1 LPRNILFLFATLLLW
16 VLPSAAQQTTAISGV
31 VADENGPV
39 SDAMV
44 HLKEDGAT
52 TLTDSSGHFSF
63 KTVPAG
69 KKTIIIRLIGYDE
82 LVQSIPANNTQRPLQ
97 FKLQRSDKTIQE
109 VVVTGNLREMKK
121 SESAVP
127 VEIYTSKFFLKNPTP
142 NVFEAMTMVNG
153 VRPQL
158 NCNVCSTGDI
168 HINGMEGPYTM
179 VLIDGMPI
187 VSSLSTVYGLS
198 GIPNSMIE
206 RIEVVKGPAS
216 SLYGSEAMAGL
227 INIITKNTLRAP
239 LLSADVFATS
249 YGEVNADL
257 GMSFKLKK
265 NISTLVGFNYF
276 NLPVKWDLN
285 KDGFT
290 DVTLQNRFSAFN
302 KWEFRIKEDRNSSLA
317 IRYLY
322 ENRWGGQLNWTKDF
336 RGSDS
341 IYGESIYT
349 HRFELIGNTALP
361 VKENIFLQ
369 YSYNY
374 HDQNSY
380 YGITPFMAKQHVAF
394 TQLYWD
400 KDWKEQHYLTVGSSF
415 RYVFY
420 DDNTVGTQNIKDS
433 AAYNQPQHTYLPG
446 VFTQYEFR
454 PNEKHRLLLGARYD
468 YNLTHGHIFSPRISY
483 KWSPTKN
490 DILRFNIG
498 NGYRVVNLFTEDHAA
513 LSGSR
518 EVVISEALKPEQSYN
533 ANLNYQRHTNFNKG
547 FITTDVSGFFTYFTN
562 KITGDFDTD
571 PNKIIYNNLKGYA
584 VSAGATLNTEVHFTF
599 PLKISAGL
607 TYNKVYRMDKDTLG
621 RYHKNIQI
629 HAPEWSGTYA
639 VSYTFTKAQL
649 TLDWNGQWSGPMR
662 LPVLPNDFRP
672 EYSPWYCLMN
682 VQATKKFRFGLE
694 IYAGLKNLL
703 NFMPQNPLMRPHD
716 PFDKTAADTQTNPN
730 GYVFDTSYNYAPL
743 QGIRGFVGLRYSFK

>member
-1 LPRNILFLFATLLLW
+1 MPRNITSLLLSLLFLNTSLQ
-16 VLPSAAQQTTAISGV
+16 AQQFVSLGGTISYDKGV
-31 VADENGPV
+31 VSYAL
-39 SDAMV
+39 V
-44 HLKEDGAT
+44 HLKTAGLT
-52 TLTDSSGHFSF
+52 TTADSLGCFSF
-63 KTVPAG
+63 TKVPVG
-69 KKTIIIRLIGYDE
+69 KETIVIRYIGYDE
-82 LVQSIPANNTQRPLQ
+82 LIQSIEVKVQNAP
-97 FKLQRSDKTIQE
+97 FKFQLKSSDKSLQE
-109 VVVTGNLREMKK
+109 VVVTGNMREMKK
-121 SESAVP
+121 SESPVP

-239 LLSADVFATS
+239 LLSADVFATG

-265 NISTLVGFNYF
+265 NISTLFGVNYF

-302 KWEFRIKEDRNSSLA
+302 KWEIRLKNERVNSLA

-322 ENRWGGQLNWTKDF
+322 ENRWGGQMNWTKEF

-341 IYGESIYT
+341 VYGESIYT
-349 HRFELIGNTALP
+349 HRFELIGSTALP
-361 VKENIFLQ
+361 VKEKVFVQ

-380 YGITPFMAKQHVAF
+380 YGIVPFIAKQHVAF
-394 TQLYWD
+394 AQLYWD
-400 KDWKEQHYLTVGSSF
+400 RDWKQKHYLMTGTSF
-415 RYVFY
+415 RYIFY
-420 DDNTVGTQNIKDS
+420 DDNTVGTQTIKDS
-433 AAYNQPQHTYLPG
+433 LIYNRPQHTYLPG

-454 PNEKHRLLLGARYD
+454 PSEKHRLLVGVRYD
-468 YNLTHGHIFSPRISY
+468 YNLTHGSIFSPRISY
-483 KWSPTKN
+483 KWSPSKN
-490 DILRFNIG
+490 DILRFNVG

-518 EVVISEALKPEQSYN
+518 EVVIAETLKPEQSYN
-533 ANLNYQRHTNFNKG
+533 GNINYQRQTNFKKG

-562 KITGDFDTD
+562 KIMGNFDSD

-584 VSAGATLNTEVHFTF
+584 VSAGATLNTELHFTF
-599 PLKISAGL
+599 PLKISGGV
-607 TYNKVYRMDKDTLG
+607 TYNKVYRVDKDSIGQPYKT
-621 RYHKNIQI
+621 IQI
-629 HAPEWSGTYA
+629 YAPEWSGTYA
-639 VSYTFTKAQL
+639 VSYTFTKAQV
-649 TLDWNGQWSGPMR
+649 TLDWNGQWTGPMR

-682 VQATKKFRFGLE
+682 VQATKKFKFGLE
-694 IYAGLKNLL
+694 IYAGVKNLL
-703 NFMPQNPLMRPHD
+703 NFMPKNPLMRPHD
-716 PFDKTAADTQTNPN
+716 PFDKTVNDAEKNPN

-743 QGIRGFVGLRYSFK
+743 QGIRGFVGVRYSFR